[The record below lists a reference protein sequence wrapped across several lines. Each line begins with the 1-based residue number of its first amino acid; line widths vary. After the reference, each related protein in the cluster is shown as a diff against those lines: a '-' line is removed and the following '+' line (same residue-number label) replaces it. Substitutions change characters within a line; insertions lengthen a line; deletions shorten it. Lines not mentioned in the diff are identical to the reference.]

1 MAKRKRTPEENARR
15 EAIRELLQ
23 MSNIESIES
32 ADEVNGV
39 AALLIVL
46 MEPQVSA
53 DSDLLRSVLPFIF
66 RAGSL
71 ECFSLST
78 EQFTEIRLPSL
89 LLLLVSKMNVFRWHE
104 DSFLLLL
111 CMVVPFLHFLC
122 CSDYSL

>member
-53 DSDLLRSVLPFIF
+53 DSDLLRSVLAFIF
-66 RAGSL
+66 RAGSF
-71 ECFSLST
+71 ECFSL
-78 EQFTEIRLPSL
+78 
-89 LLLLVSKMNVFRWHE
+89 
-104 DSFLLLL
+104 
-111 CMVVPFLHFLC
+111 
-122 CSDYSL
+122 

>member
-66 RAGSL
+66 RAGSF
-71 ECFSLST
+71 ECFSL
-78 EQFTEIRLPSL
+78 
-89 LLLLVSKMNVFRWHE
+89 
-104 DSFLLLL
+104 
-111 CMVVPFLHFLC
+111 
-122 CSDYSL
+122 

>member
-66 RAGSL
+66 RAVSF
-71 ECFSLST
+71 ECFSL
-78 EQFTEIRLPSL
+78 
-89 LLLLVSKMNVFRWHE
+89 
-104 DSFLLLL
+104 
-111 CMVVPFLHFLC
+111 
-122 CSDYSL
+122 

>member
-53 DSDLLRSVLPFIF
+53 DSDLLRSVLPFVF
-66 RAGSL
+66 RAGSFEL
-71 ECFSLST
+71 FSL
-78 EQFTEIRLPSL
+78 
-89 LLLLVSKMNVFRWHE
+89 
-104 DSFLLLL
+104 
-111 CMVVPFLHFLC
+111 
-122 CSDYSL
+122 

>member
-53 DSDLLRSVLPFIF
+53 DSYLLRSVLPFIF
-66 RAGSL
+66 RAGSF
-71 ECFSLST
+71 ECFSL
-78 EQFTEIRLPSL
+78 
-89 LLLLVSKMNVFRWHE
+89 
-104 DSFLLLL
+104 
-111 CMVVPFLHFLC
+111 
-122 CSDYSL
+122 

>member
-46 MEPQVSA
+46 ME
-53 DSDLLRSVLPFIF
+53 
-66 RAGSL
+66 
-71 ECFSLST
+71 T
-78 EQFTEIRLPSL
+78 
-89 LLLLVSKMNVFRWHE
+89 
-104 DSFLLLL
+104 
-111 CMVVPFLHFLC
+111 VP
-122 CSDYSL
+122 

>member
-46 MEPQVSA
+46 METGVRTKSWT
-53 DSDLLRSVLPFIF
+53 
-66 RAGSL
+66 G
-71 ECFSLST
+71 
-78 EQFTEIRLPSL
+78 
-89 LLLLVSKMNVFRWHE
+89 
-104 DSFLLLL
+104 
-111 CMVVPFLHFLC
+111 
-122 CSDYSL
+122 